1 MSLQSRPILGR
12 AVRASGCL
20 LSSSRPLATSIHI
33 VSASQCLPPFGYRP
47 PRSSPVA
54 SNSTI
59 QTPLPRDNSSQKT
72 QRFREFD
79 LDGKVF
85 VVTGGGR
92 GLGLAMAEALV
103 EAGGQ
108 GKPQLCIH

>member
-1 MSLQSRPILGR
+1 MSLQLRPILGR
-12 AVRASGCL
+12 AARASGCL
-20 LSSSRPLATSIHI
+20 LNAGRPLATSIHG
-33 VSASQCLPPFGYRP
+33 VSPSQRFPPLGYP
-47 PRSSPVA
+47 PRASPVA

-59 QTPLPRDNSSQKT
+59 QKPLPRHDLKKT

-108 GKPQLCIH
+108 GRS